1 MLHLQRSMHATWVE
15 AYGPA
20 APRSSSPALGRG
32 AAAKG
37 RAEAPRNTNDIVS
50 DEGAPFRDHGDVS
63 QPMKAATVL
72 SFRAAFVFSHRKLAV
87 QC

>member
-1 MLHLQRSMHATWVE
+1 MGGSVRPGCPSLELA
-15 AYGPA
+15 
-20 APRSSSPALGRG
+20 ALGRG